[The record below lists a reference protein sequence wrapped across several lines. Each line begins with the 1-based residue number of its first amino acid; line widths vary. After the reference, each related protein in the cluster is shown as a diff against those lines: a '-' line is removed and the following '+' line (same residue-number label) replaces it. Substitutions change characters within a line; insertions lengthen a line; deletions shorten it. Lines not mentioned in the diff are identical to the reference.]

1 MPLFMDYHIVSDIS
15 IDAVKRGHMAD
26 RSVQDKYGVKY
37 IQFWVNQEAGT
48 IFCLIEA
55 PDKQSCEAVH
65 QEAHGNI
72 ACNIVKVESG
82 FYKLVMGES
91 PKVDHGIVLA
101 KNGGLDKAY
110 RFVLAIDLQ
119 GITKAPDSDDLVH
132 LTTPDKPKK
141 LIRQIIPSYE
151 GREIKQGDYDGT
163 LCVFTEAEEAISC
176 AIEIQKELL
185 KKRESQDDESWNIR
199 FKIGVGG
206 GQPVTMS
213 DQFFEDTIHLA
224 RRLSSIA
231 EDGEIVSSNMIRK
244 LSELEEKPKSS
255 SSLKSIQSADEEF
268 LEKLFDIT
276 EKNYSDH
283 TFNVEKLCREI
294 GISRSQLYRKIK
306 SVTGH
311 SPVEFIRDL
320 RLTKGLS
327 LIKENRYNLS
337 EVALEIG
344 FNSPSYFSK
353 CFREKYGVKASNVA
367 L

>member
-1 MPLFMDYHIVSDIS
+1 MDYHIISDIS

-26 RSVQDKYGVKY
+26 RSVQDKHGVKY

-55 PDKQSCEAVH
+55 PDKESCEAVH

-101 KNGGLDKAY
+101 KDGDLDKAY
-110 RFVLAIDLQ
+110 RFVLAIDIQ
-119 GITKAPDSDDLVH
+119 GITKASDSDDLKH
-132 LTTPDKPKK
+132 LIIPDIPKK

-151 GREIKQGDYDGT
+151 GREIKNKDYDGIM
-163 LCVFTEAEEAISC
+163 CVFTEADEALSC

-185 KKRESQDDESWNIR
+185 KRTESPVDESWNIR

-213 DQFFEDTIHLA
+213 DQFFQDTIHLS
-224 RRLSSIA
+224 RRLSLIA
-231 EDGEIVSSNMIRK
+231 DNGEIVASDMVRK
-244 LSELEEKPKSS
+244 LSELEESSKSS
-255 SSLKSIQSADEEF
+255 SALKTIQSAEEEF
-268 LEKLFDIT
+268 LKKLFDIT
-276 EKNYSDH
+276 EKNYSDY
-283 TFNVEKLCREI
+283 TFNVEKLCRDI
-294 GISRSQLYRKIK
+294 GFSRSQLYRKVK
-306 SVTGH
+306 AVTGR

-320 RLTKGLS
+320 RLTKALS

-353 CFREKYGVKASNVA
+353 CFREKFGVKASNVA
-367 L
+367 V

>member
-1 MPLFMDYHIVSDIS
+1 MPLFMDYHIISDIS

-26 RSVQDKYGVKY
+26 RSVQDKHGVKY

-55 PDKQSCEAVH
+55 PDKESCEAVH

-82 FYKLVMGES
+82 FYKLVMGEA

-101 KNGGLDKAY
+101 KDGDLDKAY
-110 RFVLAIDLQ
+110 RFVLAIDIQ
-119 GITKAPDSDDLVH
+119 GITKASGSDDLKH
-132 LTTPDKPKK
+132 LIIPDKPKK

-151 GREIKQGDYDGT
+151 GREIKNKDYDGIM
-163 LCVFTEAEEAISC
+163 CVFTEAEEALGC
-176 AIEIQKELL
+176 AIEIQKEL
-185 KKRESQDDESWNIR
+185 KKRMVNSDDESWNIR

-213 DQFFEDTIHLA
+213 DQFFQDIIHLS
-224 RRLSSIA
+224 RRLSLIA
-231 EDGEIVSSNMIRK
+231 DNGEIVASNMVRK
-244 LSELEEKPKSS
+244 LSELEEKSKNGLA
-255 SSLKSIQSADEEF
+255 LKSIQSAEEEF
-268 LEKLFDIT
+268 LKKLFDIT
-276 EKNYSDH
+276 EKNYSDY
-283 TFNVEKLCREI
+283 TFNVEKLCRDI
-294 GISRSQLYRKIK
+294 GFSRSQLYRKVK
-306 SVTGH
+306 AVTGR

-320 RLTKGLS
+320 RLTKALS

-353 CFREKYGVKASNVA
+353 CFREKFGVKASNVA
-367 L
+367 V

>member
-1 MPLFMDYHIVSDIS
+1 MPLFMDYHIISDIS
-15 IDAVKRGHMAD
+15 IDAVKQGHMAD
-26 RSVQDKYGVKY
+26 RSVQDKHGVKY

-101 KNGGLDKAY
+101 KDGDLDKAY
-110 RFVLAIDLQ
+110 RFVLAIDIL
-119 GITKAPDSDDLVH
+119 GITTATGSDDLKQ
-132 LTTPDKPKK
+132 LIIPGMPKK
-141 LIRQIIPSYE
+141 MIQKIIPSYE
-151 GREIKQGDYDGT
+151 GREIKSGDYDGI
-163 LCVFTEAEEAISC
+163 LCVFTEAEEALGC

-185 KKRESQDDESWNIR
+185 KRMKNPDDETWNIR

-213 DQFFEDTIHLA
+213 DQFFEDTILLA
-224 RRLSSIA
+224 KRLSLIA
-231 EDGEIVSSNMIRK
+231 SDGEIVASNMISK
-244 LSELEEKPKSS
+244 LSELPEKQYSS
-255 SSLKSIQSADEEF
+255 SALKSIQSEDEEF

-276 EKNYSDH
+276 EKNCADH
-283 TFNVEKLCREI
+283 TFNVEKLCRDI
-294 GISRSQLYRKIK
+294 GISRSQLYRKVK
-306 SVTGH
+306 AVTGR
-311 SPVEFIRDL
+311 SPVEFIRDI
-320 RLTKGLS
+320 RLIKALS

-367 L
+367 V

>member
-1 MPLFMDYHIVSDIS
+1 
-15 IDAVKRGHMAD
+15 MAD
-26 RSVQDKYGVKY
+26 RSVQDKHGVKY

-55 PDKQSCEAVH
+55 PDKESCEAVH

-72 ACNIVKVESG
+72 ACNIVRVESG

-101 KNGGLDKAY
+101 KDGDLDKAY
-110 RFVLAIDLQ
+110 RFVLAIDIQ
-119 GITKAPDSDDLVH
+119 GITKATGSDDLKH
-132 LTTPDKPKK
+132 LIIPEKPKK

-151 GREIKQGDYDGT
+151 GREIKNKDYDGIM
-163 LCVFTEAEEAISC
+163 CVFTEADEALGC

-185 KKRESQDDESWNIR
+185 KRMEGPDDDPWNIS

-224 RRLSSIA
+224 RLLSLIA
-231 EDGEIVSSNMIRK
+231 RNGEVLASDMVKK
-244 LSELEEKPKSS
+244 LSEWQEKPKNGSV
-255 SSLKSIQSADEEF
+255 LKTIQSAEEEF

-276 EKNYSDH
+276 EKNLSDH
-283 TFNVEKLCREI
+283 EFNVEKLCRKI
-294 GISRSQLYRKIK
+294 GLSRSQLYRKVK
-306 SVTGH
+306 GVTGR
-311 SPVEFIRDL
+311 SPVAFIRDI
-320 RLTKGLS
+320 RLNRALS

-353 CFREKYGVKASNVA
+353 CFREKFGVKASKVA
-367 L
+367 V